1 MLARQHVKTVNDTAA
16 SIAEVLALLRT
27 AGERRYDGEPVSH
40 REHALQCATLAL
52 NQGQPAPLVAACL
65 LHDVGHLLA
74 TSGAPDTP
82 TLIGLDDR
90 HQVRGPAWLAPLFPP
105 EVLHPIRWHV
115 DAKRFLAATDPAF
128 LHALSADS
136 RRSLAL
142 QGGPMDAP
150 ARARFLARPH
160 AEDAV
165 RLRRLDDVAKQLG
178 LPTRPLETLAI
189 VLQRCLRGGNGAVLT
204 LRQPRAPPGGAS
216 RREAA
221 RRPGPRAGRC
231 RVQGQG

>member
-90 HQVRGPAWLAPLFPP
+90 HEVRGPAWLAPLFPP

-142 QGGPMDAP
+142 QGGPMERRREP
-150 ARARFLARPH
+150 ASWHARMPKTPCACAVWTTWPSSLACRRARW
-160 AEDAV
+160 
-165 RLRRLDDVAKQLG
+165 RRWPSCCNAACAAA
-178 LPTRPLETLAI
+178 T
-189 VLQRCLRGGNGAVLT
+189 
-204 LRQPRAPPGGAS
+204 APS
-216 RREAA
+216 
-221 RRPGPRAGRC
+221 
-231 RVQGQG
+231 